1 MNHQYTKPRL
11 RAVRMSLFPTLN
23 SLDEAVQYA
32 QVKFPESSR
41 NDLYSVLMTFQ
52 NTLLNSIETN

>member
-1 MNHQYTKPRL
+1 MTPRINKPRL

-32 QVKFPESSR
+32 QAKFPESSR

>member
-1 MNHQYTKPRL
+1 MNPRIHKPRL

-32 QVKFPESSR
+32 QAKFPESSR

>member
-1 MNHQYTKPRL
+1 MNPQYTKPRL

-32 QVKFPESSR
+32 QSKFPDSSR
-41 NDLYSVLMTFQ
+41 NDLYSVLMTYQ
-52 NTLLNSIETN
+52 NTLLSQMSQ